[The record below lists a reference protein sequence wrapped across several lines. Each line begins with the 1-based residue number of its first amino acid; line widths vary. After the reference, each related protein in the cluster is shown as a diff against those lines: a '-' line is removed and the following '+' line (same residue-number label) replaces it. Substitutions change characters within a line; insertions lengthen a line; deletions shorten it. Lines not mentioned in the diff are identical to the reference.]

1 MPKVDRTKHIFK
13 TKPHKGFEYTDVAHT
28 KKQALSMVKN
38 YPDEYHAIVHK
49 PKSNSKDADA
59 FKYHIYT
66 LKNPRKR

>member
-13 TKPHKGFEYTDVAHT
+13 TRPHNGFEYTDVARN
-28 KKQALSMVKN
+28 KRQALSLVKS
-38 YPDEYHAIVHK
+38 YPPEYHAVVHK
-49 PKSNSKDADA
+49 PKANSKDADA